1 MNDLAEKITD
11 SELEVM
17 RALWDAADALPIAEI
32 RRTLQ
37 KRQGWEATT
46 IKTLVSRLCSKGAVA
61 QERRNVF
68 YYRALISETE
78 YNEWATADLIR
89 KLYRGSAKNLV
100 AALLHSDELTTED
113 VDELRAMFHGE
124 DKK

>member
-17 RALWDAADALPIAEI
+17 RTLWNAADALPIAEI

-37 KRQGWEATT
+37 ARQGWEATT

-68 YYRALISETE
+68 YYRALISEAE
-78 YNEWATADLIR
+78 YNEWATDNLIR

-113 VDELRAMFHGE
+113 VDELRAMFRVE
-124 DKK
+124 DGK

>member
-17 RALWDAADALPIAEI
+17 RTLWDAADALPIAEI

-37 KRQGWEATT
+37 ERQGWEATT
-46 IKTLVSRLCSKGAVA
+46 IKTLVSRLCSKGVVA

-68 YYRALISETE
+68 YYRALISEPE
-78 YNEWATADLIR
+78 YNEWATGNLIR
-89 KLYRGSAKNLV
+89 KLYQGSAKNLV

-113 VDELRAMFHGE
+113 VDELRAMFRVE
-124 DKK
+124 DEK